1 MFNTTLNS
9 SLKTV
14 QNCVHVVGVSFQQGH
29 FSTGKDYEIRK
40 KSSCRKMTRVLF
52 QRILVSVFNVKKHS
66 QINIQRLN
74 ITPGQFLTWVNV
86 FRYTC
91 K

>member
-40 KSSCRKMTRVLF
+40 KSSCWKTGIISTTFGLSF
-52 QRILVSVFNVKKHS
+52 QR
-66 QINIQRLN
+66 
-74 ITPGQFLTWVNV
+74 
-86 FRYTC
+86 
-91 K
+91 

>member
-40 KSSCRKMTRVLF
+40 KSSSWKMTPGIISTTF
-52 QRILVSVFNVKKHS
+52 VSVFNVKKHS
-66 QINIQRLN
+66 RVS
-74 ITPGQFLTWVNV
+74 F
-86 FRYTC
+86 
-91 K
+91 